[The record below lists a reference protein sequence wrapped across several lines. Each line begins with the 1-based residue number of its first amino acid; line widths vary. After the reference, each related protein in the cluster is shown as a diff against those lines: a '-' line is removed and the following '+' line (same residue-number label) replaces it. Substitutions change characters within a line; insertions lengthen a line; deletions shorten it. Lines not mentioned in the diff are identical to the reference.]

1 MKNRKKH
8 IYIPIE
14 IFYREF
20 LPRLYLASKAIKKNY
35 RVYLGTKYG
44 IDQILDQKKKLN
56 QFGGIFF
63 YKGNIIQNKSYLGKI
78 MQTCESFVSLDE
90 ELGPAVPNK
99 KLSLSIRAVFNKK
112 IKKFFVLSSQWKKR
126 IIQKDKR
133 FKNIIINSGW
143 PKYDLISDKNFSYY
157 LKESKKIR
165 KKFGSFYLFSSNFGT
180 LSNQG
185 LKKMMTNLDNNYS
198 KSFCQKRKK
207 LFEKNLRDFYD
218 FIKELNSYYSNGGK
232 KKIIIR
238 PHPSEFFH
246 HDWKKNTKNIKDKI
260 DVIYENDVIPWII
273 ASDGLIHR
281 GCGTSI
287 DAYILNKKAYYW
299 IPKREIEKYEKN
311 LPYKI
316 SKRIKNL
323 KYLENNKKRL
333 NLNKKF
339 LSKEVE
345 NFKNINSSEKIV
357 KELDKLNTIIECP
370 LKEDSYAKMKFIF
383 YIIKFKLKN
392 FFLTNVNTKF
402 PKIIEK
408 SLVENFFKDLKIKS
422 KINIKRINS
431 EALEIELI
439 K

>member
-1 MKNRKKH
+1 M
-8 IYIPIE
+8 
-14 IFYREF
+14 
-20 LPRLYLASKAIKKNY
+20 
-35 RVYLGTKYG
+35 V
-44 IDQILDQKKKLN
+44 
-56 QFGGIFF
+56 
-63 YKGNIIQNKSYLGKI
+63 
-78 MQTCESFVSLDE
+78 V
-90 ELGPAVPNK
+90 
-99 KLSLSIRAVFNKK
+99 
-112 IKKFFVLSSQWKKR
+112 
-126 IIQKDKR
+126 
-133 FKNIIINSGW
+133 
-143 PKYDLISDKNFSYY
+143 
-157 LKESKKIR
+157 
-165 KKFGSFYLFSSNFGT
+165 
-180 LSNQG
+180 
-185 LKKMMTNLDNNYS
+185 
-198 KSFCQKRKK
+198 
-207 LFEKNLRDFYD
+207 
-218 FIKELNSYYSNGGK
+218 K
-232 KKIIIR
+232 KKIVIR

-246 HDWKKNTKNIKDKI
+246 HDWNKNTKNIKDKI

-383 YIIKFKLKN
+383 FTLLN
-392 FFLTNVNTKF
+392 LN
-402 PKIIEK
+402 
-408 SLVENFFKDLKIKS
+408 
-422 KINIKRINS
+422 
-431 EALEIELI
+431 
-439 K
+439 